1 MDRMAKVKEWI
12 NENAPMLNKVYQN
25 KYVGMAYDRFASLPP
40 SQQKQ
45 IIVGS
50 FGAIVAMIAGYLLLS
65 YLSLWSTNREVT
77 HSMRMISLLQ
87 QHQKTQR
94 NQGAEMANL
103 ERNNQLASP
112 GQLKDH
118 LSRQAQAA
126 KISPRMTKIE
136 ETPAS
141 AGRGE
146 DSKGGDVRLKQATV
160 QLEKVNLTQLMQFL
174 NNVEFGGFNLS
185 VSSIKITNDQK
196 IRGYMNVEMGVVV
209 YLFSAEAG

>member
-1 MDRMAKVKEWI
+1 MDRMGKVKEWI

-45 IIVGS
+45 IIVG
-50 FGAIVAMIAGYLLLS
+50 GMGGVVAIIAGYLFLS
-65 YLSLWSTNREVT
+65 YVSLWSVSRQVDQ
-77 HSMRMISLLQ
+77 SLRMISLLQ

-94 NQGAEMANL
+94 SQTAEMANL
-103 ERNNQLASP
+103 ERNNQLAAP
-112 GQLKDH
+112 GQLKEH
-118 LSRQAQAA
+118 LVRQAQGA
-126 KISPRMTKIE
+126 KISIRMAKIE

-141 AGRGE
+141 AGREE
-146 DSKGGDVRLKQATV
+146 DSKAGDVRMKQATV
-160 QLEKVNLTQLMQFL
+160 QLEKVNLTQLAQFL

-185 VSSIKITNDQK
+185 VSSIKITNDK
-196 IRGYMNVEMGVVV
+196 KDRGYMNVEMGVVV

>member
-1 MDRMAKVKEWI
+1 MDKMAKVKEWI

-45 IIVGS
+45 LILGG
-50 FGAIVAMIAGYLLLS
+50 FGGVIALIAGYLLLS
-65 YLSLWSTNREVT
+65 YISLWSTSREV
-77 HSMRMISLLQ
+77 HQSLRMVSLLQ

-94 NQGAEMANL
+94 SQGAEMANL
-103 ERNNQLASP
+103 ERNNQLATP
-112 GQLKDH
+112 GQLKEH
-118 LSRQAQAA
+118 LVRQAQAA
-126 KISPRMTKIE
+126 KISARMMKIE

-146 DSKGGDVRLKQATV
+146 DSKGGDVRLKQASV
-160 QLEKVNLTQLMQFL
+160 QLEKVNLTQLAQFL

-185 VSSIKITNDQK
+185 VSSIKITNDPK
-196 IRGYMNVEMGVVV
+196 YRGYMNVEMGVVV